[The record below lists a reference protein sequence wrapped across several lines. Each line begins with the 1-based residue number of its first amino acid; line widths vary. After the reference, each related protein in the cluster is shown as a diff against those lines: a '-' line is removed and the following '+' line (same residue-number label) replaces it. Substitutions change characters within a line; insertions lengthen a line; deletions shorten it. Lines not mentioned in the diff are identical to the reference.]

1 MNEILIS
8 NDFKPKAILLNILI
22 SADCCAES
30 NTELCPGFIPFFRSE
45 DFVRGIESSHNLA
58 SDDEQTKTCTTKLV
72 SSKYQQ
78 VHMAMACF

>member
-30 NTELCPGFIPFFRSE
+30 NTELCPGFIPLFRSE
-45 DFVRGIESSHNLA
+45 DMSVELKALITWQVMMNKPKHA
-58 SDDEQTKTCTTKLV
+58 
-72 SSKYQQ
+72 QQ
-78 VHMAMACF
+78 N